1 VQDAIFNGPDEV
13 IVASSEGLSRWALP
27 GPRPPAAFVD
37 EEGVSA
43 MAFSPDGLTLWTGH
57 PGHHQRGWSLSTGQ
71 GQRVEL
77 DSGIVKALDV
87 DEERLVAVVTGSA
100 GPKRPYVLHQYS
112 MPELLRLPTL
122 PEQWLDKVGAEL
134 GWGRS
139 PGDPTHASRRVLLLR
154 GGWMLLLPYGRA
166 LLASSWDGARL
177 HNLSDRQQ
185 EWIDLGPG
193 PGGGSAVV
201 TSSSGTVA
209 LVEAGDPPTL
219 RTLPLR
225 SDGPVALVA
234 PGGALQAVVVSGL
247 RGLSSWDVEGRLRWR
262 NEESAQQPRELAAS
276 PDGRYIAAGF
286 PDHTAR
292 LYSAES
298 GALLAVLRG
307 HRERVSTVA
316 FHPSLPLLA
325 TGSWDATAR
334 LWSLAELELSPAQ
347 VEARAREVWGMGLEE
362 ALR

>member
-1 VQDAIFNGPDEV
+1 
-13 IVASSEGLSRWALP
+13 
-27 GPRPPAAFVD
+27 
-37 EEGVSA
+37 
-43 MAFSPDGLTLWTGH
+43 
-57 PGHHQRGWSLSTGQ
+57 
-71 GQRVEL
+71 
-77 DSGIVKALDV
+77 
-87 DEERLVAVVTGSA
+87 
-100 GPKRPYVLHQYS
+100 
-112 MPELLRLPTL
+112 
-122 PEQWLDKVGAEL
+122 
-134 GWGRS
+134 
-139 PGDPTHASRRVLLLR
+139 
-154 GGWMLLLPYGRA
+154 
-166 LLASSWDGARL
+166 
-177 HNLSDRQQ
+177 
-185 EWIDLGPG
+185 
-193 PGGGSAVV
+193 
-201 TSSSGTVA
+201 VA